1 MLQTSII
8 FSKDKSLFLSN
19 PGRIEYQM
27 KKISI
32 FLFILILSSAGSTQ
46 TITWPTGCY
55 LAAYLGGGPV
65 DASNISVS
73 AFNTLTGKSHA
84 AFSRYINCGSKTD
97 LLNQKHWTWADT
109 LKALNACPI
118 FFLMPFDG
126 LSAYSNGSRD
136 ADLVSFAQECASF
149 QENVFIIFGH
159 EMNTPWPPW
168 GQQPEA
174 YILAFQRVDS
184 VLKSVAVNVQM
195 CWIPG
200 QAWGYPWGGTVT
212 GNGYNE
218 YYPGDA
224 FVDWVG
230 CTLYD
235 RDYDENNICQS
246 NLAGD
251 ALNYQNF
258 YLVYTVVHQKPF
270 LIAETGLFDANWDPT
285 NTGVRKA
292 LTPTQLYDEK
302 NQWITQVYN
311 PTKLKSTFSKIKMI
325 CYFHVSKYETFSSMS
340 HDFGNI
346 LVDWRIPTATNY
358 DIYNQLITDDYF
370 LSEIVTSLPEEKK
383 YDNIPSAFLIDFI
396 QAYPNPFN
404 NNTRILFKLK
414 NQAGVTIDLFDQ
426 TGRKIR
432 SLCDTPFSPGLHEVN
447 WYSDLASGIYYYQ
460 ITAISNQG
468 KVLRSGKII
477 SIR

>member
-8 FSKDKSLFLSN
+8 FSKDKSLFLGG

-73 AFNTLTGKSHA
+73 AFNALTGKSHA

-109 LKALNACPI
+109 LKTLNARPI

-126 LSAYSNGSRD
+126 LSVYSTGSRD
-136 ADLVSFAQECASF
+136 ADLLAFAQKCSNF
-149 QENVFIIFGH
+149 QETVFVIFGH

-174 YILAFQRVDS
+174 FVSAFQHVDS
-184 VLKSVAVNVQM
+184 VFNAVTGNIQM

-200 QAWGYPWGGTVT
+200 QAWGYPWGGPGT

-224 FVDWVG
+224 SVDWVG

-246 NLAGD
+246 NLAGA
-251 ALNYQNF
+251 ALDYQNF
-258 YLVYTVVHQKPF
+258 YLNYSVGHQKPF
-270 LIAETGLFDANWDPT
+270 LIAETGLFDANWDLT
-285 NTGVRKA
+285 NTGVRLA
-292 LTPTQLYDEK
+292 LSSTQQAEEK
-302 NQWITQVYN
+302 NQWINQVYN
-311 PTKLKSTFSKIKMI
+311 PTTLKKTYPRIKMI
-325 CYFHVSKYETFSSMS
+325 CYFHVSKVESFSSMN
-340 HDFGNI
+340 HNFGNI
-346 LVDWRIPTATNY
+346 LVDWRIPTLTNY
-358 DIYNQLITDDYF
+358 DVYNQLITNNYF
-370 LSEIVTSLPEEKK
+370 LSEIVTTMPRDEQGA
-383 YDNIPSAFLIDFI
+383 IPSSVQLIDLVR
-396 QAYPNPFN
+396 AYPNPFN
-404 NNTRILFKLK
+404 STTRIRFEV
-414 NQAGVTIDLFDQ
+414 NNYARVVIDLFDLG
-426 TGRKIR
+426 GRKIQT
-432 SLCDTPFSPGLHEVN
+432 LCDASFTSGMHEVPWN
-447 WYSDLASGIYYYQ
+447 ANEGSGIYYYRIRAVNNDVRMIQ
-460 ITAISNQG
+460 TG
-468 KVLRSGKII
+468 KVILVR
-477 SIR
+477 